1 MSQKRI
7 KQPNN
12 NPLVMVILDGWGIN
26 KAYNGNAITE
36 ANVPV
41 FNTLWKNYPHTQL
54 CASGRCVGLPATQD
68 GNSEAGHFNLG
79 AGRIVDQDTLMVSKA
94 IKNGLFFKNPA
105 LKASLKHLKRT
116 NGRLH
121 LMGLLTGWQS
131 AHADPEHL
139 LALLTFYRQEGVKEI
154 FLHLFTDGRD
164 SYRFGALD
172 FLKKIRKEM
181 QGGEKIATIC
191 GRYYAM
197 DRKKQWDRIEKA
209 YQAVVA
215 GKAVY
220 YAKTAEEAIKQAYD
234 RGESDEFIVPTVIVV
249 DGKCDNKGVCVSGK
263 SVTEVKNGDA
273 VVFFN
278 QRSDRARELTKT
290 FLQADFNKK
299 NPGSF
304 VRSRV
309 LKDLLFVS
317 MTDFGPD
324 LDNILTAFPSQNL
337 KNTLPMVLTDMRQ
350 LYIAENEKYA
360 HVTYFFN
367 GGYADPVNGEDR
379 VMVPSLDVSSYD
391 LQPEMS
397 ALKITERVV
406 GDIKENKYDFILV
419 NFANPDMVA
428 HTGNLAAGIKAC
440 EVVDTCVGKIL
451 KVLTEKRGILLV
463 TADHGNIEEMIDEK
477 TGKIDTQHSSF
488 PVPFIIVDK
497 RTKNIKK
504 YQLKD
509 KGLLAN
515 VSPTILDLLGKT
527 KPIEMTETSLIVS

>member
-1 MSQKRI
+1 MSHKNL
-7 KQPNN
+7 KQFKQS
-12 NPLVMVILDGWGIN
+12 PLVMVILDGWGIN
-26 KAYNGNAITE
+26 KAYNGNAITG
-36 ANVPV
+36 ASVPV
-41 FNTLWKNYPHTQL
+41 FDTLWKNYPHTEL
-54 CASGRCVGLPATQD
+54 CASGRCVGLPAMQD

-94 IKNGLFFKNPA
+94 ISSGLFFKNPA

-116 NGRLH
+116 GGSLH
-121 LMGLLTGWQS
+121 LMGLLSGWQS
-131 AHADPEHL
+131 AHADPDHL

-181 QGGEKIATIC
+181 RGGEKIATIC

-197 DRKKQWDRIEKA
+197 DRKKQWDRIEKT
-209 YQAVVA
+209 YQAIVA

-220 YAKTAEEAIKQAYD
+220 YSKTAEEAIKQAYD
-234 RGESDEFIVPTVIVV
+234 RGESDEFIVPTVMVTG
-249 DGKCDNKGVCVSGK
+249 GKCDSKGVCTGGK
-263 SVTEVKNGDA
+263 PITEIKNGDA

-278 QRSDRARELTKT
+278 LRSDRARELTKT
-290 FLQADFNKK
+290 FVQADFNKM
-299 NPGSF
+299 NVGSF
-304 VRSRV
+304 VRTRI

-324 LDNILTAFPSQNL
+324 LDSILTAFPSQNL
-337 KNTLPMVLTDMRQ
+337 KNTLPMVLADMRQ

-367 GGYADPVNGEDR
+367 GGYADPLNGEDR
-379 VMVPSLDVSSYD
+379 IMIPSLDVSSYD

-397 ALKITERVV
+397 ALKITEKVV
-406 GDIKENKYDFILV
+406 SDLKNNKYDFILV
-419 NFANPDMVA
+419 NFANPDMVG

-440 EVVDTCVGKIL
+440 ETVDTCVGKIL
-451 KVLTEKRGILLV
+451 KILTEKEGILLV
-463 TADHGNIEEMIDEK
+463 TADHGNVEEMIDEK

-488 PVPFIIVDK
+488 PVPFIIADK
-497 RTKNIKK
+497 RIKNIKNYK
-504 YQLKD
+504 LKN
-509 KGLLAN
+509 KGILAN
-515 VSPTILDLLGKT
+515 VAPTILDLLGKT
-527 KPIEMTETSLIVS
+527 KPREMTETSLIVH